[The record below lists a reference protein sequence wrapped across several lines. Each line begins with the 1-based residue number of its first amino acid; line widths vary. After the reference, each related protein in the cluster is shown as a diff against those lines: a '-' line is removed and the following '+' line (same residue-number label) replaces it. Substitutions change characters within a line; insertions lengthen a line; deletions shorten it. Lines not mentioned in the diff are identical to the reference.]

1 MSNSSVYK
9 LSEITDT
16 DSQQVGGKAKNL
28 AKLIQA
34 QLPVPAGIVVGLSA
48 FDNAGKL
55 NETAKEDIIRCLDRT
70 KLYAVRSSALAEDA
84 EGASWAGQFES
95 FLDTSFDGVINKVEE
110 CHNSARRRAVAY
122 AEDKDDLEFQI
133 AVVVQEMI
141 KPEYA
146 GVLFTKNPLTGA
158 DEMVTEYVA
167 GLGEE
172 LVSGRADPKRFV
184 IDKHKEQKLDFDY
197 KQLFKL
203 ASKTEKLFGTP
214 QDIEWV
220 WADNKIWLVQA
231 RPITATGKNREG
243 YYLGE
248 TSDLFYWGPSRAHPM
263 YMSDF
268 MAAAEQLFITMA
280 KDPDLPNP
288 PKTLVLF
295 DKGMMVWLSNANDFA
310 NFTELTFEAYEK
322 LDQLDQDIHSWEQAS
337 EKLKEL
343 TGDDLNKKLLDA
355 WYKTEFAE
363 FSLYGAETSLIKR
376 LSRFEPRTRLEIW
389 GAFTVP
395 DTQTFLSRI
404 DDELATSKNPKTMAK
419 KYPWIQNGYAGVSNT
434 AE

>member
-268 MAAAEQLFITMA
+268 GALQ
-280 KDPDLPNP
+280 N
-288 PKTLVLF
+288 
-295 DKGMMVWLSNANDFA
+295 N
-310 NFTELTFEAYEK
+310 Y
-322 LDQLDQDIHSWEQAS
+322 
-337 EKLKEL
+337 
-343 TGDDLNKKLLDA
+343 LLQ
-355 WYKTEFAE
+355 W
-363 FSLYGAETSLIKR
+363 
-376 LSRFEPRTRLEIW
+376 PRTLTYLILQR
-389 GAFTVP
+389 P
-395 DTQTFLSRI
+395 
-404 DDELATSKNPKTMAK
+404 
-419 KYPWIQNGYAGVSNT
+419 
-434 AE
+434 